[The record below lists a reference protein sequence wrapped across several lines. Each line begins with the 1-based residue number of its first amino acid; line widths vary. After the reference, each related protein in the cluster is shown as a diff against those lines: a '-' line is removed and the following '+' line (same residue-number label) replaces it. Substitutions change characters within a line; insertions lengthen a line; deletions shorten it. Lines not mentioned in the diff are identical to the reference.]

1 MSDAAFLTRLSDAI
15 QAQHE
20 ATMHL
25 QQLASELQDH
35 CARLRQFTDRLFV
48 MRQELAPPSEE
59 EASAVV
65 TMDINR
71 MPAVLRG
78 GPRER

>member
-1 MSDAAFLTRLSDAI
+1 MKRLADAV

-20 ATMHL
+20 ATMKL
-25 QQLASELQDH
+25 QELASELIDH
-35 CARLRQFTDRLFV
+35 CSRMRSYADRLHV

-71 MPAVLRG
+71 MPAILRG

>member
-1 MSDAAFLTRLSDAI
+1 VSEAAFLARLAEAI

-20 ATMHL
+20 ATMNL
-25 QQLASELQDH
+25 QELASELIDH
-35 CARLRQFTDRLFV
+35 CSRMRSFTDRLHV

-59 EASAVV
+59 EAAVV

>member
-1 MSDAAFLTRLSDAI
+1 M
-15 QAQHE
+15 
-20 ATMHL
+20 
-25 QQLASELQDH
+25 
-35 CARLRQFTDRLFV
+35 RQFTDRLHV
-48 MRQELAPPSEE
+48 MRQELTPPSEE
-59 EASAVV
+59 EAAVV

>member
-1 MSDAAFLTRLSDAI
+1 MSDAAFLARLAEAI
-15 QAQHE
+15 QHHHE
-20 ATMHL
+20 STMKL
-25 QQLASELQDH
+25 QELASELQDH
-35 CARLRQFTDRLFV
+35 CSRMRQFTDRLHV

-59 EASAVV
+59 EAAAVV